1 MHLRRL
7 HLKYRHH
14 SIKQLIAYYLSSII
28 GVFSS
33 IFLYHFVID
42 FMKDDSIADSKEI
55 IVWEDKAVEAAI
67 KGAMYLSIDD
77 EVSVSAVHHWFDSA
91 DSTLILEGEEIE
103 KLEDLKYL
111 TGLKKLVLKNTNVVD
126 LTPLQNMKKLSI
138 LEIYAGKINNIEV
151 LGELESLFSL
161 SLYDIPIHSIQA
173 LSQLNDLSFLKLGGI
188 PLDDLSVFRQT
199 KKLSML
205 TLERMP
211 ITDISALMYLRSL
224 IHLEIIS
231 VPIEVLPIL
240 SNSLEYIGLK
250 NTNVSD
256 VSVIPSSVEKLSLEY
271 NQKLDINSLYS
282 LIHLTS
288 LHIEGIELSE
298 MRLPLSFPELEE
310 LYISG
315 AHLSSINCL
324 GDCPKLYYL
333 DLQNNEIEIIEGI
346 EKFELLQY
354 LILSDNKLQE
364 INGIDKLP
372 HLLWLNLSE
381 NPVKDLTPLGK
392 VHSLERLELSGIDL
406 KDICLENLLNS
417 VYLEVLHLVN
427 CGLKDIKFIKKFHHL
442 QELVISNNQVSNI
455 DEIKYMTATE
465 ESKDISLD
473 LSYNPVEDLTPLQY
487 CGRFNK
493 LNLSGINLNTVKGIN
508 VFHYLD
514 IYELMAENCGLKNLD
529 ALKILGES
537 KVYKLDLSN
546 NELKELSLF
555 IEDEWNIHELDV
567 SGNCITDE
575 YMAGIGAFK
584 ISPELYQYKQ
594 ASHEIELS
602 SIKIKI

>member
-1 MHLRRL
+1 MKH
-7 HLKYRHH
+7 RHH
-14 SIKQLIAYYLSSII
+14 SIKRLIVYYLSSII
-28 GVFSS
+28 VILASV
-33 IFLYHFVID
+33 FLYHFIND
-42 FMKDDSIADSKEI
+42 FIKYDSIVDSNEVI
-55 IVWEDKAVEAAI
+55 IWEDKAVEAAI

-77 EVSVSAVHHWFDSA
+77 EVSVSDVQRWFDAANS
-91 DSTLILEGEEIE
+91 SLILEGEEIE

-111 TGLKKLVLKNTNVVD
+111 TGLKKLVLKNTNVAD

-138 LEIYAGKINNIEV
+138 LEIYSGRINNIDV
-151 LGELESLFSL
+151 IGELESLFSL
-161 SLYDIPIHSIQA
+161 SLYDIPIHSIQV
-173 LSQLNDLSFLKLGGI
+173 LGQLNDLCFLKLGGL
-188 PLDDLSVFRQT
+188 PLDDISVFSRT
-199 KKLSML
+199 KKISML

-211 ITDISALMYLRSL
+211 ITDISVLMHLRGLS
-224 IHLEIIS
+224 HLEIIS
-231 VPIEVLPIL
+231 VPIEVLPTL
-240 SNSLEYIGLK
+240 SNLLEYIGLK
-250 NTNVSD
+250 NTNISD
-256 VSVIPSSVEKLSLEY
+256 VSAIPNSVEKLSLEY
-271 NQKLDINSLYS
+271 NQNLDVNSLCA

-298 MRLPLSFPELEE
+298 MRFPFSFPDLEE
-310 LYISG
+310 LYVSG
-315 AHLSSINCL
+315 THLSNINCL

-333 DLQNNEIEIIEGI
+333 NLQNNEIETIEGI
-346 EKFELLQY
+346 EKFEFLQY
-354 LILSDNKLQE
+354 LILSDNKLQK

-392 VHSLERLELSGIDL
+392 VHSLKRLELSGIDL
-406 KDICLENLLNS
+406 RDICLENLLNS

-427 CGLKDIKFIKKFHHL
+427 CGLKDIKFIKKFHYL
-442 QELVISNNQVSNI
+442 QELVVSKNQVSDI
-455 DEIKYMTATE
+455 DEIKYITVTE

-487 CGRFNK
+487 CGRFSK
-493 LNLSGINLNTVKGIN
+493 LNLSGINLSTVKGIN
-508 VFHYLD
+508 VFHYLY
-514 IYELMAENCGLKNLD
+514 IYELMVENCGLKNLD
-529 ALKILGES
+529 TLKILGES
-537 KVYKLDLSN
+537 KIYKLDLSN

-575 YMAGIGAFK
+575 YMAEIGAFK

-594 ASHEIELS
+594 ASHEIDLS